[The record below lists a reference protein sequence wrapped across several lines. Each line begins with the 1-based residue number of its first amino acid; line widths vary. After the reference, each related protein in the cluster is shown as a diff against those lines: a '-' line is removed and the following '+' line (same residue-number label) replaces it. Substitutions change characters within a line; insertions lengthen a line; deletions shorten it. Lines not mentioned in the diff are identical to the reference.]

1 MNSWL
6 GSVVAS
12 SDEWLKV
19 SSTMC
24 DLTSLVSQL
33 RVIPPRCDVPPQFAE
48 DDGDGGPS
56 GRKKTRARWDVAA
69 IADGDLQKRRIQDKE
84 QSEMKNGNEGWND
97 EEEVME
103 GDVVVL
109 KVKSCCYPSER
120 EEEET
125 ETVAHVFVGS
135 SESCHPKALQ
145 RAARSMRVGERALV
159 RWKTEWNGD
168 EGVGG
173 GSAVIDVQL
182 LHRRSGHPLLGNEW
196 EIKTKQ
202 EEGEGWRT
210 PSKGCQVRIAYRV
223 QLVVNRKS
231 ENDLLD
237 PLRTKE
243 ELIPNDRR
251 EATAEKFKGWELQ
264 RSKGESG
271 NFIVSQ
277 SSGNDYVC
285 LGDGSLPKPLERLVE
300 SMRTQ
305 EGATLFVFGESAI
318 ETMKW
323 VIEDDS
329 EHSGGKCSQRPS
341 TAQVDLKDKS
351 YLSQPASPSVQAS
364 FATNVLNVAA
374 KRGLVIDAFLEGF
387 IPVRDV
393 TGTGEV
399 VMQQLRTGRGEFP
412 SDCPLEDCD
421 VNLRFVSI
429 SNVDVEGLSQT
440 PEKTG
445 MGPSPEIML
454 NLIEKTEFQEVCLG
468 AGELPQGLDMA
479 VHLLLPG
486 EVSKVSCTSKFAK
499 TADEIPMQTHHVPEQ
514 HLKLDVSWIV
524 ELVSFEKPVNWY
536 SAEVPELMQDAQR
549 GREKG
554 NKLFKLGK
562 HHLAKVRYEKTLGKL
577 NGLRGMSQEEA
588 ELVSAEK
595 VLCHLNLAACFIQL
609 QEFGSAIQHSTKAI
623 EFGPSCV
630 KGYFRRGQALAL
642 LNEYDRAR
650 EDYQAAMEIDPDC
663 KSDVEAALK
672 KLALRERAALASAR
686 HDFAFAFPTR

>member
-1 MNSWL
+1 MR
-6 GSVVAS
+6 
-12 SDEWLKV
+12 
-19 SSTMC
+19 
-24 DLTSLVSQL
+24 DLASLVSQL
-33 RVIPPRCDVPPQFAE
+33 RAVPPRCDVPPRFAE
-48 DDGDGGPS
+48 EGGGNEGPS
-56 GRKKTRARWDVAA
+56 ERKKTRARWDVAA
-69 IADGDLQKRRIQDKE
+69 VADGDLQKRRIHDEGQAKME
-84 QSEMKNGNEGWND
+84 QCETKDENEGRND
-97 EEEVME
+97 EEEVLE

-182 LHRRSGHPLLGNEW
+182 LHRGPGHPLLGNEW

-210 PSKGCQVRIAYRV
+210 PSKGCQVRVAYRI
-223 QLVVNRKS
+223 QLVVTRKS
-231 ENDLLD
+231 EINLLD

-243 ELIPNDRR
+243 EPIQHDGR
-251 EATAEKFKGWELQ
+251 EATAEKFKGWGLQ
-264 RSKGESG
+264 RNRGESG

-277 SSGNDYVC
+277 SSGNDCVC
-285 LGDGSLPKPLERLVE
+285 LGDGSLPRPLERLVE
-300 SMRTQ
+300 SMRMQ
-305 EGATLFVFGESAI
+305 EGATLFIFGESAM

-323 VIEDDS
+323 VMRDILD
-329 EHSGGKCSQRPS
+329 HGGGKCSPRSS
-341 TAQVDLKDKS
+341 TARGDLKDQTHPP
-351 YLSQPASPSVQAS
+351 QPASPSMEAS

-374 KRGLVIDAFLEGF
+374 KRGLIIDAFLEGF

-399 VMQQLRTGRGEFP
+399 VMQQLRTGQGEFP

-421 VNLRFVSI
+421 VKLRFVPF
-429 SNVDVEGLSQT
+429 SNLDVEGLSQT
-440 PEKTG
+440 REKTG
-445 MGPSPEIML
+445 MDPSPEVML
-454 NLIEKTEFQEVCLG
+454 DMIEKMEFQEACLG

-499 TADEIPMQTHHVPEQ
+499 TADEILMQTHHAPEQ
-514 HLKLDVSWIV
+514 HPKLEMSWVV

-577 NGLRGMSQEEA
+577 NGLRGMSEEEA
-588 ELVSAEK
+588 ELVSTEK

-623 EFGPSCV
+623 EFDPSCV

-650 EDYQAAMEIDPDC
+650 EDYQAAADVDPDC

-672 KLALRERAALASAR
+672 KLAVRERAALASAR
-686 HDFAFAFPTR
+686 QDFTFAFPTR